1 MSYSPEQK
9 ELLDAIQIMIDNTLN
24 AQTTK
29 IYSCYISDVGNEK
42 HCTVVLNGKTQ
53 SVQYYGDTPI
63 VTQHYKLFVP
73 FGNMS
78 QAFIITGG
86 GNGSSGTDDYSQLI
100 NKPSVNSVTLTGN
113 KTSTDLGL
121 YGTGNEPDY
130 PVDSVNGKTG
140 AVVLTSGD
148 IGAVPTSRTVN
159 GKALSS
165 NIVLTS
171 TDVGALPDSTIIPTQ
186 TSQLTNN
193 SGFITSAQAP
203 VQSVN
208 GKTGAVIL
216 NTDDVQPTT
225 TRRYVPAI
233 PAINPEVS
241 FLNGNGTFA
250 PIAVS
255 GSVGFGNVF
264 LSDINS
270 SIATYKT
277 LNYISDV
284 VSVEKSVTCTSASDV
299 LSAVYLAEAQI
310 DTNVID
316 AGIWNSSF
324 YMKVSHAGGGDSQ
337 IKIVCFLRHANG
349 TETDLFTRYTSNI
362 VATEYDTYHT
372 ETNRQQF
379 SCALTDRLGLRIYG
393 HTTRTSSTT
402 ITYQIGR
409 ANGSFIN
416 TPLALRHTQLRDL
429 NGNPDYQHIT
439 TAQVAQIGTNT
450 ANIAS
455 LQSGKL
461 NTNGDG
467 SNVTAT
473 FIESS
478 TSDNIA
484 SGSTLSVL
492 FGKIQKAIS
501 NLIAHISNLANPH
514 NVTKSQVGLGSV
526 DNVRQ
531 YSASNPPPYP
541 VTSVNGK
548 TGTAVLTQDDVGSG
562 TTYVQT
568 QNNYTT
574 TEKTKLSG
582 IATGAQVNVIESVKR
597 NGTALAI
604 TSKAVDITVPTK
616 TSEITNDSGFITSAE
631 VPVQSF
637 NGRVGAV
644 VPASGDY
651 TAAQITGLQ
660 SAISTNTDVAANTA
674 KRHDPVTLGTANGLS
689 LSGQQVSLALA
700 TTSVAG
706 AMSAA
711 DKTKLNGVATG
722 ANNYTLPVATASVLG
737 GVKSGT
743 DISVDSSGNVTVSNA
758 NKLNS
763 QDGAYYLNRSN
774 HTGTQLAS
782 TISDFVASVR
792 ATVLTGLST
801 ATNAVI
807 TATDTV
813 LTALGKLQAQIT
825 AHISNKSNPHEV
837 TVSQIGAV
845 PTTRTVNSKPLSGDV
860 TLTASDVGALPSA
873 TIIPTKTSELTND
886 SKFLPVTQTAP
897 TNGQIVAYD
906 GTKWVNQNPATYSQ
920 QQANWDETDSGSVQ
934 FIQNKP
940 TALSEFSNDAG
951 FITSSQ
957 APVQSVNGAT
967 GVVTITNITG
977 NAATATKATQDGN
990 GSTITSTYAKLASPT
1005 LTGTPKAPTA
1015 TAGTNTTQI
1024 ATTAFVT
1031 TAVTNAGGNVTYLS
1045 ATAPTSPKTGD
1056 TWYQIL

>member
-29 IYSCYISDVGNEK
+29 IYSCYVSDVGNEK

-63 VTQHYKLFVP
+63 VAQHYKLFVP

-86 GNGSSGTDDYSQLI
+86 GGGGSGTDDYSQLT

-121 YGTGNEPDY
+121 YGTGNEPNY

-165 NIVLTS
+165 NITLTS
-171 TDVGALPDSTIIPTQ
+171 SDVGALPDSTIIPTQ

-208 GKTGAVIL
+208 GKTGTV
-216 NTDDVQPTT
+216 
-225 TRRYVPAI
+225 
-233 PAINPEVS
+233 
-241 FLNGNGTFA
+241 
-250 PIAVS
+250 
-255 GSVGFGNVF
+255 
-264 LSDINS
+264 
-270 SIATYKT
+270 
-277 LNYISDV
+277 
-284 VSVEKSVTCTSASDV
+284 
-299 LSAVYLAEAQI
+299 
-310 DTNVID
+310 
-316 AGIWNSSF
+316 
-324 YMKVSHAGGGDSQ
+324 
-337 IKIVCFLRHANG
+337 
-349 TETDLFTRYTSNI
+349 
-362 VATEYDTYHT
+362 
-372 ETNRQQF
+372 
-379 SCALTDRLGLRIYG
+379 
-393 HTTRTSSTT
+393 
-402 ITYQIGR
+402 
-409 ANGSFIN
+409 
-416 TPLALRHTQLRDL
+416 
-429 NGNPDYQHIT
+429 
-439 TAQVAQIGTNT
+439 
-450 ANIAS
+450 
-455 LQSGKL
+455 
-461 NTNGDG
+461 
-467 SNVTAT
+467 
-473 FIESS
+473 
-478 TSDNIA
+478 
-484 SGSTLSVL
+484 
-492 FGKIQKAIS
+492 
-501 NLIAHISNLANPH
+501 
-514 NVTKSQVGLGSV
+514 
-526 DNVRQ
+526 
-531 YSASNPPPYP
+531 
-541 VTSVNGK
+541 
-548 TGTAVLTQDDVGSG
+548 VLTQDDVGNGSTYVRTQNNYTTADKNKLTGIEAGAQVNKIESVSRNGVTLPITSKNVNVVVPTKTSDLTNDSGFITSSQAPVQSVNGKSGTVVLTQDDVGNG

-616 TSEITNDSGFITSAE
+616 TSEITNDSGFITSAGA
-631 VPVQSF
+631 PVQSF

-651 TAAQITGLQ
+651 SASQITGLQ
-660 SAISTNTDVAANTA
+660 SAISTNTDVVANTS
-674 KRHDPVTLGTANGLS
+674 KRHDSVTVGTANGLS
-689 LSGQQVSLALA
+689 LSGQQLSMGLV
-700 TTSVAG
+700 TTSSAG
-706 AMSAA
+706 AMSST
-711 DKTKLNGVATG
+711 DKTKIDGIATG
-722 ANNYTLPVATASVLG
+722 ANNYTLPTATSSVLG

-807 TATDTV
+807 TASDTV

-873 TIIPTKTSELTND
+873 TVIPTKTSELTND
-886 SKFLPVTQTAP
+886 SKFLPVTQTSP

-1031 TAVTNAGGNVTYLS
+1031 NAVSSAGGNVTYLS

>member
-29 IYSCYISDVGNEK
+29 IYSCYVSDVGNEK

-208 GKTGAVIL
+208 GKTG
-216 NTDDVQPTT
+216 
-225 TRRYVPAI
+225 
-233 PAINPEVS
+233 
-241 FLNGNGTFA
+241 
-250 PIAVS
+250 
-255 GSVGFGNVF
+255 
-264 LSDINS
+264 
-270 SIATYKT
+270 
-277 LNYISDV
+277 
-284 VSVEKSVTCTSASDV
+284 
-299 LSAVYLAEAQI
+299 
-310 DTNVID
+310 
-316 AGIWNSSF
+316 
-324 YMKVSHAGGGDSQ
+324 
-337 IKIVCFLRHANG
+337 
-349 TETDLFTRYTSNI
+349 
-362 VATEYDTYHT
+362 
-372 ETNRQQF
+372 
-379 SCALTDRLGLRIYG
+379 
-393 HTTRTSSTT
+393 
-402 ITYQIGR
+402 
-409 ANGSFIN
+409 
-416 TPLALRHTQLRDL
+416 
-429 NGNPDYQHIT
+429 
-439 TAQVAQIGTNT
+439 
-450 ANIAS
+450 
-455 LQSGKL
+455 
-461 NTNGDG
+461 
-467 SNVTAT
+467 
-473 FIESS
+473 
-478 TSDNIA
+478 
-484 SGSTLSVL
+484 
-492 FGKIQKAIS
+492 
-501 NLIAHISNLANPH
+501 
-514 NVTKSQVGLGSV
+514 
-526 DNVRQ
+526 
-531 YSASNPPPYP
+531 
-541 VTSVNGK
+541 
-548 TGTAVLTQDDVGSG
+548 TAVLTQDDVGSG

-651 TAAQITGLQ
+651 TAVQITGLQ

-801 ATNAVI
+801 AINAVI
-807 TATDTV
+807 TASDTV

-951 FITSSQ
+951 FVTSSQ

-1045 ATAPTSPKTGD
+1045 ATAPTSPKIGD